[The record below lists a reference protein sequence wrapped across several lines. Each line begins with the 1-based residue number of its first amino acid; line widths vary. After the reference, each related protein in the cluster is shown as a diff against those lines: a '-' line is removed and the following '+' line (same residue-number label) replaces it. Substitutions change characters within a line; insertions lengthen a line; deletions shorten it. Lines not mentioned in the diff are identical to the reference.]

1 MDFLMDSQTNI
12 KQLKE
17 LVKKFSEERDWDQYH
32 NAKDLAIGIITESSE
47 LLEHFRFKSAKEVEE
62 VIKQKKEEIS
72 EELSD
77 ILFFILRLAQRYD
90 IDLSSE
96 FQKKMEKNA
105 KKYSIEKSKGSNK
118 KYTEYEK

>member
-1 MDFLMDSQTNI
+1 M
-12 KQLKE
+12 KE
-17 LVKKFSEERDWDQYH
+17 IVKTFSEERDWDQYH

-62 VIKQKKEEIS
+62 VTKQKKEEIS

-96 FQKKMEKNA
+96 FQKKMQKNV
-105 KKYSIEKSKGSNK
+105 KKYPIEKSKGSNK
-118 KYTEYEK
+118 KYNEL

>member
-47 LLEHFRFKSAKEVEE
+47 LLEYFRFKSEKEVEE
-62 VIKQKKEEIS
+62 IIIQKKEEIS
-72 EELSD
+72 EELAD
-77 ILFFILRLAQRYD
+77 ILFFTLRLSQKYD
-90 IDLSSE
+90 IDLSAE
-96 FQKKMEKNA
+96 FQKKIEKNA
-105 KKYSIEKSKGSNK
+105 KKYPIEKSKGSNK
-118 KYTEYEK
+118 KYTEY

>member
-1 MDFLMDSQTNI
+1 MDDKTNI

-17 LVKKFSEERDWDQYH
+17 MVKAFCEERDWDQYH

-47 LLEHFRFKSAKEVEE
+47 LLEHFRFKSGKEVDELFQTKKRRE
-62 VIKQKKEEIS
+62 VS
-72 EELSD
+72 EELAD
-77 ILFFILRLAQRYD
+77 ILFFILRFAQKYD

-96 FQKKMEKNA
+96 FKKKMEKNTQ
-105 KKYSIEKSKGSNK
+105 KYPIEKAKGSNK